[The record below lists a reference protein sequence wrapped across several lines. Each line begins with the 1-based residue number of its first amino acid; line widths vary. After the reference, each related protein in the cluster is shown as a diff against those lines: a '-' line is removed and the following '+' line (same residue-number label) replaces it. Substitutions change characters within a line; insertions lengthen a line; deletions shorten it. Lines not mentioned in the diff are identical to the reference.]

1 MGRWHVHVVQM
12 RARDIRVGDVV
23 NRDPTKFDGWFR
35 VHEIRQL
42 GSGTYNILD
51 KSNAQSFTVGPFDLV
66 GLQTPVQLPA
76 EAERNARGAE
86 SGHGTTARPT
96 SDPGR
101 GNRRPQP
108 DHPQSQTSQA
118 SGVADQ
124 PAAGPT
130 AAARREAAA
139 REALARGEAGGG
151 ARALPG
157 S

>member
-1 MGRWHVHVVQM
+1 MARWHVHVVQM

-35 VHEIRQL
+35 VHEVRQL

-51 KSNAQSFTVGPFDLV
+51 KTNAQSFTVGPYDLV

-86 SGHGTTARPT
+86 SGHPNNANAATAPGQRNPAPSESRPSAT
-96 SDPGR
+96 PE
-101 GNRRPQP
+101 
-108 DHPQSQTSQA
+108 A
-118 SGVADQ
+118 
-124 PAAGPT
+124 PAE

-139 REALARGEAGGG
+139 REAFTRGEGGG